1 MAIVRNFFAAIG
13 CLTVLLVLLVAGWL
27 YREEIEEW
35 LRSRNEI
42 VMTEPSERLAAQ
54 AEEKLEDV
62 VEGTGSDVIRLSET
76 ELQSY
81 VQYRLMDRLPAGVHA
96 PAVDLR
102 DSTVAMSADLR
113 LNELSGDGLDAVRR
127 IIGDSARV
135 VTELYPV
142 VAGPGEAR
150 VTVISLQAGL
160 VPVPAMF
167 IPAVLKETLPQFG
180 LSSNGSNRVPVPIPE
195 DVQEIRIGNE
205 EVVIVRSDG

>member
-1 MAIVRNFFAAIG
+1 MAIFRNFFAAIG
-13 CLTVLLVLLVAGWL
+13 CLTVLLLLLVAGWL

-42 VMTEPSERLAAQ
+42 VMTEPSARLAEQ
-54 AEEKLEDV
+54 AEEKIAGI
-62 VEGTGSDVIRLSET
+62 VEGTGPDVIRITEM

-81 VQYRLMDRLPAGVHA
+81 VQYRLMDRLPPGVHE

-102 DSTVAMSADLR
+102 DSTVAVSADLR
-113 LNELSGDGLDAVRR
+113 LDELSGDGLDAVRR

-135 VTELYPV
+135 MTEVYPV
-142 VAGPGEAR
+142 VAGLGEGR
-150 VTVISLQAGL
+150 VTIISLQAGL

-167 IPAVLKETLPQFG
+167 IPAVLRETLPQFG
-180 LSSNGSNRVPVPIPE
+180 LTSDGTNRIPVPIPE

-205 EVVIVRSDG
+205 EVVIVRKD